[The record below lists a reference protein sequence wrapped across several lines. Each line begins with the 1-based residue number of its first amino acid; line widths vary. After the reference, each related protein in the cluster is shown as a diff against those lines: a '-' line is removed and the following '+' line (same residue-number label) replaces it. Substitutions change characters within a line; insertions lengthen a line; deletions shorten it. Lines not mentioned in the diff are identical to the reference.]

1 MIKVEFNCNLEFFL
15 LSLKVVGHAGQA
27 ESGHDLVCASA
38 SILAYTIASL
48 VESSTERMMEKP
60 YIKLGE
66 GDAEITCY
74 PQMRQFGRIASF
86 YTTVREGF
94 KLLAARYPE
103 YISYTDVT
111 A

>member
-15 LSLKVVGHAGQA
+15 LSLKVSGHAGQA
-27 ESGHDLVCASA
+27 EPGHDLVCASA
-38 SILAYTIASL
+38 SILAYTLASL
-48 VESSTERMMEKP
+48 VDSSADRLMERP
-60 YIKLGE
+60 YIKLDE

-74 PQMRQFGRIASF
+74 PPMRQFGRISSF